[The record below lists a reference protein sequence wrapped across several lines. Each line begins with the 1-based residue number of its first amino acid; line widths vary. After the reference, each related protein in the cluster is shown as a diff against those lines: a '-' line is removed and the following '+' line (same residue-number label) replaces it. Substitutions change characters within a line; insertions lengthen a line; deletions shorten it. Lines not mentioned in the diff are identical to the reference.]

1 MVAAFGSVWVESRV
15 DAAVW
20 RLAPSGRVLAKIP
33 DAALSKDGPKF
44 RTIPSSIDEGFGSIW
59 SLSDDAVVRI
69 DPASSKVVGRVPVQ
83 SPFAL
88 GVGEGAVWVICC
100 ASQVRLLRIDPAT
113 MMSELF
119 ARVGTSASA
128 LGVGDGSIWMG
139 QFSEAGGMYRIDP
152 ATGDVTDLTGMGYN
166 DRFIVPTSAGVWL
179 IDAGTAERFDP
190 ETGERIG
197 RPNQRKARGSIGVIL
212 SGTTI
217 WINDGDAVGFDVTT
231 GKVTDRLDGSGAFRS
246 WWTAGV
252 ARLGDRVW
260 LVDPAHDAVLG
271 LPLA

>member
-1 MVAAFGSVWVESRV
+1 MIAAFGSVWVDARV

-20 RLAPSGRVLAKIP
+20 RLAPNGRVLAKIP
-33 DAALSKDGPKF
+33 DAARSKDGPKF
-44 RTIPSSIDEGFGSIW
+44 RTIAASIDAGFGSIW
-59 SLSDDAVVRI
+59 SLTNDAVVRI
-69 DPASSKVVGRVPVQ
+69 DPASSKVVGRIRIQ

-100 ASQVRLLRIDPAT
+100 SSQVRLLRIDPAT
-113 MMSELF
+113 MTSELF
-119 ARVGTSASA
+119 AHVGTSATT
-128 LGVGDGSIWMG
+128 LGVGDGYIWMG
-139 QFSEAGGMYRIDP
+139 QLSEAGGMYRIDP
-152 ATGDVTDLTGMGYN
+152 ATGDVTDLTDMGYN

-197 RPNQRKARGSIGVIL
+197 RPNQRKARGSIGVSL

-231 GKVTDRLDGSGAFRS
+231 GKVTDRLDGSGAFKW

-252 ARLGDRVW
+252 ARLGNRVW
-260 LVDPAHDAVLG
+260 LADPAHEAVLG
-271 LPLA
+271 LPLG

>member
-1 MVAAFGSVWVESRV
+1 MVAASGSVWVESRV

-20 RLAPSGRVLAKIP
+20 RLGPNGRVLAKIP

-44 RTIPSSIDEGFGSIW
+44 RTIASSIDAGFGSIW
-59 SLSDDAVVRI
+59 SLTDDAVVRI
-69 DPASSKVVGRVPVQ
+69 DPASSTVMGRVPVE

-100 ASQVRLLRIDPAT
+100 SSQLRLLRIDPAT
-113 MMSELF
+113 MTSELF
-119 ARVGTSASA
+119 ARVGSSASA
-128 LGVGDGSIWMG
+128 LGVGGGYIWMG

-152 ATGDVTDLTGMGYN
+152 ATGDATDLTGMGNN

-197 RPNQRKARGSIGVIL
+197 RPNQRKARGSVGVSL

-217 WINDGDAVGFDVTT
+217 WINDGEAVGFDVTT
-231 GKVTDRLDGSGAFRS
+231 GKVTNRLDGSGTSKS

-252 ARLGDRVW
+252 ARLGNRVW
-260 LVDPAHDAVLG
+260 LADPAHDAVLG
-271 LPLA
+271 LPLG